1 MKLELK
7 RGAAQGTATVGKLY
21 VNGQYFCDTL
31 EDLVRF
37 TPGMTMSEMRRIKAQ
52 NEGAIAIPA
61 GEYQVIIDKS
71 QRFQKRMPRLLHVP
85 CFEGVR
91 IHSGNTSADTGG
103 CILVGTNS
111 SNGKVL
117 NSRETFNKLMAVLEP
132 ACANDKVVI
141 EIK

>member
-7 RGAAQGTATVGKLY
+7 RETTQDAATIGKLY

-37 TPGMTMSEMRRIKAQ
+37 KAGMSMSEMRRIKAQ
-52 NEGAIAIPA
+52 NEGAIAIPV
-61 GEYQVIIDKS
+61 GEYQVVIDKS

-91 IHSGNTSADTGG
+91 IHSGNTPTDTEG
-103 CILVGTNS
+103 CILVGTNAT
-111 SNGKVL
+111 NGKVL
-117 NSRETFNKLMAVLEP
+117 NSRETFNKLMNVLEP
-132 ACANDKVVI
+132 ACANDKVTI
-141 EIK
+141 NIK